1 MLACANP
8 AAKFVMLIE
17 AWLLPDLG
25 KWTGAVAG
33 SFFALQLLAG
43 GMCAFALVVRAYRVV
58 LQGLALVLRK

>member
-1 MLACANP
+1 
-8 AAKFVMLIE
+8 MLIE
-17 AWLLPDLG
+17 AGLLPDLG

-58 LQGLALVLRK
+58 LQGLAALVLRK

>member
-1 MLACANP
+1 
-8 AAKFVMLIE
+8 MLIE

-25 KWTGAVAG
+25 RWTGAVAG
-33 SFFALQLLAG
+33 SIFALQLLAG